1 MGRGRLNNIVAG
13 KPFSPS
19 PEDQAL
25 FRAEVADVQRLTS
38 DRLHHEPPPP
48 LAIPHQHLHDE
59 QQALHESLH
68 GAPLI
73 DLFLEGGD
81 EAAWRRQGTP
91 ARVLRDLR
99 RGRWVVQTS
108 LDLHGH
114 TRDEA
119 RTALVHFLADCQKTA
134 RRCVRIVHG
143 KGRHSPDREPVL
155 KNLVPGW
162 LSQRRNVL
170 AFCQARTSDGG
181 AGALIVLLQES
192 RR

>member
-1 MGRGRLNNIVAG
+1 MAR
-13 KPFSPS
+13 KPFLLS

-25 FRAEVADVQRLTS
+25 FRAEVADAQRLTF

-48 LAIPHQHLHDE
+48 LAIPRQHLRDE

-81 EAAWRRQGTP
+81 EAAWQCQGTP
-91 ARVLRDLR
+91 IRVLRDLR

-119 RTALVHFLADCQKTA
+119 RAALVYFLAECQKTA
-134 RRCVRIVHG
+134 QRCVRIVHG
-143 KGRHSPDREPVL
+143 KGQHSPGREPVL

-162 LSQRRNVL
+162 LSQRRDVL
-170 AFCQARTSDGG
+170 AFCQARTIDGG
-181 AGALIVLLQES
+181 AGALVVLLQAL
-192 RR
+192 R